1 MASEN
6 DDNMGKSME
15 EVMGFG
21 GFGKKAKTFDLQA
34 IFEET
39 RRNAQE
45 RSRLG
50 KEKTDLNS
58 GEIGGNIRAF

>member
-1 MASEN
+1 MT
-6 DDNMGKSME
+6 DGGKSME
-15 EVMGFG
+15 EIMGFG

-45 RSRLG
+45 RSKQILG
-50 KEKTDLNS
+50 QYMS
-58 GEIGGNIRAF
+58 